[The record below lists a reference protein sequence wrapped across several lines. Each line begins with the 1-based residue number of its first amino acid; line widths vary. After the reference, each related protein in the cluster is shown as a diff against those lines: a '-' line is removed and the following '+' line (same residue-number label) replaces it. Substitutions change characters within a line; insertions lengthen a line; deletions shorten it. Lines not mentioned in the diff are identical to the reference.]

1 MKNAGREALERV
13 DAIDERVRAEDL
25 MAQARAM
32 ARASLAG
39 EVEPLLPKPPQVQ
52 PREAVTW
59 HLPSPPEFH
68 EDPEVTED
76 SLVATRFPNSMGF
89 SDLEV
94 ETLVRVEHFPGREDV
109 DLEALV
115 RGCRLEGQLLEA
127 SLAVGRGWVRLCNGL
142 MQQDEVWEAAVY
154 FSGAHHAPRVEEA
167 LEGHRNDKTDE
178 SLRGVGFALADHAME
193 LYGASRDAPD
203 SGDYRDALSRLDQAM
218 ADRSAMVEAHP
229 ELEEELDV
237 LPLAPRGVY
246 GFRGFT
252 WLDS

>member
-13 DAIDERVRAEDL
+13 DAIDDRARDEDL
-25 MAQARAM
+25 MAQARSM
-32 ARASLAG
+32 ARASLVRE
-39 EVEPLLPKPPQVQ
+39 EVAPRPPPVQ
-52 PREAVTW
+52 PRETVAW

-76 SLVATRFPNSMGF
+76 PPVATHFPNSMGF

-115 RGCRLEGQLLEA
+115 EGCRLEGQLLDA
-127 SLAVGRGWVRLCNGL
+127 SLAVGRGWIQLCNGI
-142 MQQDEVWEAAVY
+142 MQRDEIWEAAVY
-154 FSGAHHAPRVEEA
+154 FSGAHHAPEVEEA
-167 LEGHRNDKTDE
+167 LERHRSDKTE
-178 SLRGVGFALADHAME
+178 QSLRVLGFALTDHLVE
-193 LYGASRDAPD
+193 LHGASRDAPD
-203 SGDYRDALSRLDQAM
+203 PGEYRNALARLDRAM
-218 ADRSAMVEAHP
+218 ASRCDLVEAYP
-229 ELEEELDV
+229 ELEEELDA

-246 GFRGFT
+246 GFRGFA